1 MTDIKS
7 FFTASKLSDDTNDKL
22 EKMNVE
28 PDKRDAGPAA
38 KGKRWSDEEETR
50 LLLEIKSDV
59 PIADIARTH
68 DRTYGGITSRL
79 REIACKMLSNGRD
92 MKYVIEDTRLTENQI
107 NEALERKQRS
117 ATKTQTKKKED
128 MPSANDI
135 ASIGTDKLD
144 AFLQSTAQPTAG
156 SKPTKLRDNMNA
168 KSFRHTLNHKLSVE
182 QRCALQQFE
191 DGDNLF
197 ITGEG
202 GTGKT
207 LLIRHLVQSAIQHY
221 RKVQVCALT
230 GCAALLLEC
239 NARTIHSWSGIKLAK
254 GTVEEIVESVI
265 YNHAARNAWR
275 TTDVLIVDEV
285 SMMSARMFDILN
297 TVGKRVRKS
306 SQPFGGL
313 QLIFVG
319 DFFQL
324 PPVAK
329 KDGIEEGDDKFCF
342 ESENW
347 IETFSMDNHIV
358 LNTMFRQDDLV
369 MRRVLGN
376 IRKGNVTDEDVDVL
390 KQHVKRSYDK
400 EAHGGV
406 VPTQLLPTKAKVDRI
421 NNDMFYELEGD
432 IVSYSFERKTDC
444 TSYLDGSDKVIS
456 APLLTKCRKSL
467 TPQKASFE
475 LDNLINNTP
484 CVKNLELK
492 KGANVMCTVNLN
504 LDRGICNGSIGTVV
518 GFKTDDEKE
527 TDEPAPIVLF
537 SNGCRMVMPKKYW
550 QSEDFPILA
559 IGQYPLCLAWAITI
573 HKIQGA
579 TLSMAEI
586 DIGSSIFECGQTYVA
601 LSRVKSLDGLYLS
614 SFDPK
619 KIKVNQKVKEF
630 YRSIPDVEYEDE
642 DEYNITNE

>member
-7 FFTASKLSDDTNDKL
+7 FFTTPKPLLETDNVDKM
-22 EKMNVE
+22 EKMNIEEVV
-28 PDKRDAGPAA
+28 PTGPAA
-38 KGKRWSDEEETR
+38 KGKRWSDEEEAS

-59 PIADIARTH
+59 SISDIAKTH

-79 REIACKMLSNGRD
+79 REIACKMLLNGRE
-92 MKYVIEDTRLTENQI
+92 MHYVIGETHLTENQI
-107 NEALERKQRS
+107 NEALDRKQRS
-117 ATKTQTKKKED
+117 VTKTQTKNKETT
-128 MPSANDI
+128 PTANDI

-144 AFLQSTAQPTAG
+144 VFLNSTIQPTSE
-156 SKPTKLRDNMNA
+156 SKPTKLRDNMKA
-168 KSFRHTLNHKLSVE
+168 KTFRHTLDHKLSVE

-285 SMMSARMFDILN
+285 SMMSTRMFDILN

-306 SQPFGGL
+306 REPFGGL

-329 KDGIEEGDDKFCF
+329 KDSMEEGDDKFCF
-342 ESENW
+342 ESESW
-347 IETFSMDNHIV
+347 FDTFPMDNHIV
-358 LNTMFRQDDLV
+358 LNTMFRQDDLT

-376 IRKGNVTDEDVDVL
+376 IRKGNVAGEDVAVL
-390 KQHVKRSYDK
+390 KQHVTRTYDK
-400 EAHGGV
+400 DAHGGI
-406 VPTQLLPTKAKVDRI
+406 VPTKLLPTKAKVDRI

-432 IVSYSFERKTDC
+432 VVIYSFDRKTDC
-444 TSYLDGSDKVIS
+444 TSYLDGSDKVIPT
-456 APLLTKCRKSL
+456 PLLTKCRKSL
-467 TPQKASFE
+467 TPQRAGFE

-550 QSEDFPILA
+550 QSEDFPTLA

-614 SFDPK
+614 SFEPK
-619 KIKVNQKVKEF
+619 KIKVNKKVKEF
-630 YRSIPDVEYEDE
+630 YHSIPDVEYEDE
-642 DEYNITNE
+642 DNN